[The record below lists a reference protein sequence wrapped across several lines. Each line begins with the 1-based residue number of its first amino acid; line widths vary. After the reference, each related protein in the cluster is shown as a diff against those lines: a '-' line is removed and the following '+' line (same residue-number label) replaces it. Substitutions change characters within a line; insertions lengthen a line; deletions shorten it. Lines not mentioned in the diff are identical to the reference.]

1 MMMMIEDGMNM
12 MTKMRMISM
21 MKMKK
26 KRKMKEIMIIK

>member
-12 MTKMRMISM
+12 MTKMRMISK

-26 KRKMKEIMIIK
+26 KKKMKEIMIIK